1 MWLTK
6 KNGIYCFCFV
16 FAISWIIQG
25 LYLKYY
31 DYESL
36 FNKTIEYEK
45 VVPLSESETNR

>member
-1 MWLTK
+1 MSLTK
-6 KNGIYCFCFV
+6 KNGIHCFCFV

-25 LYLKYY
+25 LIEYY